1 MIRPSLGA
9 DLLALYQSIR
19 NKLWRWSCLMKGG
32 TLISWSPPK
41 RGSAPRPSL
50 PDSRGAF
57 FWARVAPL
65 PSRHKNSQG
74 ERASGT
80 PGKLPQLV
88 DCPRPAA
95 IVGGGI
101 FFARW
106 NSAAPVLL
114 IAWRAL
120 TKLREASQ
128 QALAECT
135 SRLGHDTN

>member
-1 MIRPSLGA
+1 MALVVFDEGWHAYFLVPAQAPICPAPEPPRLARGFFLGA
-9 DLLALYQSIR
+9 
-19 NKLWRWSCLMKGG
+19 
-32 TLISWSPPK
+32 SP
-41 RGSAPRPSL
+41 RCRPVTKI
-50 PDSRGAF
+50 A
-57 FWARVAPL
+57 
-65 PSRHKNSQG
+65 QG

-120 TKLREASQ
+120 AKLREASQ